1 MLKKATAC
9 LLAVSLMLLSV
20 PAAFAASPARSSAEK
35 ADALFELG
43 LFRGTGTDSAGLPV
57 YSLDKPVTR
66 SQALILL
73 IRLLG
78 KEPEALQGTYSI
90 PFTDVSDTMKPYVGY
105 AFSNGL
111 SKGTSASV
119 FGGAELAGAK
129 TYTTFVL
136 RALGYQDGRDFQ
148 YSTSLTFAAS
158 LGLADSSAESSVFTR
173 GDAVN
178 LSYAALSQKTADGA
192 QTLAEGLISQGA
204 VSAQAAD
211 AVGIVPLSDGV
222 AVPTSYSSSGQ
233 AQMKIADIL
242 SAFPDAVYL
251 TAVSS
256 FSPDR
261 TQPLAEMLY
270 DNYVFSCADRLR
282 NPLDCFTIQ
291 KLADW
296 SSSASQAGQAVSVYL
311 FNADQRLIAC
321 AYLPLTGSRTQQ
333 ITFTRNLPFSENLDL
348 LARLPGLATD
358 AFAAK
363 SGCDVTLTA
372 VGKNRDGTTRFSIAC
387 PGKDLSTLRF
397 FYCSSTDSTYATSDQ
412 EVERLLPAI
421 LCCAAQ
427 NAYRPTRAAGGYQ
440 LDGYPG
446 DARCNRMVFFDTA
459 GNYLGNLVLS

>member
-173 GDAVN
+173 
-178 LSYAALSQKTADGA
+178 
-192 QTLAEGLISQGA
+192 E
-204 VSAQAAD
+204 
-211 AVGIVPLSDGV
+211 
-222 AVPTSYSSSGQ
+222 
-233 AQMKIADIL
+233 
-242 SAFPDAVYL
+242 
-251 TAVSS
+251 
-256 FSPDR
+256 
-261 TQPLAEMLY
+261 
-270 DNYVFSCADRLR
+270 
-282 NPLDCFTIQ
+282 
-291 KLADW
+291 
-296 SSSASQAGQAVSVYL
+296 
-311 FNADQRLIAC
+311 
-321 AYLPLTGSRTQQ
+321 
-333 ITFTRNLPFSENLDL
+333 TR
-348 LARLPGLATD
+348 
-358 AFAAK
+358 
-363 SGCDVTLTA
+363 
-372 VGKNRDGTTRFSIAC
+372 
-387 PGKDLSTLRF
+387 
-397 FYCSSTDSTYATSDQ
+397 
-412 EVERLLPAI
+412 
-421 LCCAAQ
+421 
-427 NAYRPTRAAGGYQ
+427 
-440 LDGYPG
+440 
-446 DARCNRMVFFDTA
+446 
-459 GNYLGNLVLS
+459 

>member
-1 MLKKATAC
+1 MLKKATVC

-20 PAAFAASPARSSAEK
+20 PAAFAAAAPHSSAEK

-43 LFRGTGTDSAGLPV
+43 LFRGTGTDSTGLPV
-57 YSLDKPVTR
+57 YSLEKTVTR
-66 SQALILL
+66 NQALILL

-78 KEPEALQGTYSI
+78 KEPQALQGAYSI
-90 PFTDVSDTMKPYVGY
+90 PFTDVSAEMKPYVGY

-111 SKGTSASV
+111 SKGKSAAV
-119 FGGAELAGAK
+119 FGGAALADAK
-129 TYTTFVL
+129 TFTTFVL
-136 RALGYQDGRDFQ
+136 RALGYQDGREFH
-148 YSTSLTFAAS
+148 YGTSLVFAAS
-158 LGLADSSAESSVFTR
+158 LGLADSSAEPSVFTR

-192 QTLAEGLISQGA
+192 QTLAESLISQGA

-211 AVGIVPLSDGV
+211 AVGIAPLSDGV
-222 AVPTSYSSSGQ
+222 AVPTSYSSSGE
-233 AQMKIADIL
+233 AQMKQTDLL
-242 SAFPDAVYL
+242 SAFPDAVYIA
-251 TAVSS
+251 TVFSS
-256 FSPDR
+256 QTHTR
-261 TQPLAEMLY
+261 PLAESLY
-270 DNYVFSCADRLR
+270 DNYVFACSDRLM

-296 SSSASQAGQAVSVYL
+296 SSGASQAGQTVSVYL

-321 AYLPLTGSRTQQ
+321 AYLALTGDRIQQ

-348 LARLPGLATD
+348 LARLPGLATS

-372 VGKNRDGTTRFSIAC
+372 AGKNRDGTTRFSIAC

-412 EVERLLPAI
+412 MVEHMLPAI
-421 LCCAAQ
+421 LCRAAQ
-427 NAYRPTRAAGGYQ
+427 NAYRPTRAADGYQ

-446 DARCNRMVFFDTA
+446 DASCNRMVFFDTA